1 MHRQRSRHS
10 SSSILS
16 KQVKSSANSLPKPED
31 SERPNFQPRSS
42 NVIRS
47 LEHHIQNQDST
58 ASSLLTSMSKL
69 SLSVDQL
76 DTLLQG
82 LENSVIENTNYD
94 GNRRRKHSR
103 TKVRHSNS
111 DIGNLV
117 QEGLSS
123 MDQRVERSPE
133 VTRKSKSKSKSP
145 SASKRR
151 TQSYSS
157 ILQSPIPNP
166 PSFDSL
172 SPVKGGTRNHDSG
185 FFEDWSQD
193 FVDSAVG
200 LSPSV
205 GPTANKKSMV
215 SDIRPDG
222 EISKPGEHKP
232 GYKQS
237 RYKKLPPGSP
247 RSRFSTVN
255 ESSTCHGT
263 DTDDEMVADEV
274 KPFSESR
281 YHSLPEPRSPKPP
294 KFANPATTLLVQT
307 LSHLSCAQTLDATV
321 LDLLRHLSTTLII
334 LNESIH
340 NPICFSKTDDTLSQ
354 HKLHKLANK
363 QKELSDTS
371 LSILTALSVLLGNQS
386 HNTQW
391 NEWKDFGEGL
401 TKQVMDFEKFIRDH
415 NEETVDVDRSKV
427 DHFEDELDTKFERSL
442 PCTND
447 HFDNS
452 FIHTRDST
460 ISFATV
466 DKLLHST
473 PELKSSRKDTPS
485 PSSPHP
491 STPSLHTSSII
502 NSPNMTS
509 LNRSTFS
516 SRSPSRSPSINL
528 HPIISKKSES
538 PFTVSKNIVKPPLI
552 GKWPGRPI
560 FEEDDDME
568 RYLTKNGDTSSEG
581 TESDLEDEI
590 DAEEQIVEQEFRN
603 QFDRDIGFAHES
615 DKMLQEQDDLFS
627 LSSYTFSYVSGLDE
641 M

>member
-1 MHRQRSRHS
+1 MHRQHSRHP

-16 KQVKSSANSLPKPED
+16 KQPKSSTNSVSKAEI
-31 SERPNFQPRSS
+31 SERLHFQPTSN

-47 LEHHIQNQDST
+47 LESLIQNQDST

-82 LENSVIENTNYD
+82 FENSVTESTNFD
-94 GNRRRKHSR
+94 GNSRRKHSR
-103 TKVRHSNS
+103 TKIHHSSS
-111 DIGNLV
+111 DIRNSV
-117 QEGLSS
+117 QEELSS
-123 MDQRVERSPE
+123 VERNSK
-133 VTRKSKSKSKSP
+133 VSSKSKSKSKSP
-145 SASKRR
+145 SVSKRR
-151 TQSYSS
+151 TKSYSS
-157 ILQSPIPNP
+157 ILQSPIPNR

-205 GPTANKKSMV
+205 GLTASKKSIV
-215 SDIRPDG
+215 SNIRPDS
-222 EISKPGEHKP
+222 ETSKPDKLEP

-237 RYKKLPPGSP
+237 RYKKLPLGSP
-247 RSRFSTVN
+247 RSRLSTVN
-255 ESSTCHGT
+255 ESATCHGT
-263 DTDDEMVADEV
+263 DTDQDLVADEV
-274 KPFSESR
+274 KPFPESR
-281 YHSLPEPRSPKPP
+281 YYSLPEPQSPKPP

-307 LSHLSCAQTLDATV
+307 LSHLSCAQTLDSTV
-321 LDLLRHLSTTLII
+321 LDLLRNLSTTLII

-340 NPICFSKTDDTLSQ
+340 NPNSFSKTDDTLSQ

-401 TKQVMDFEKFIRDH
+401 TKQVMDFEKFIRGH

-442 PCTND
+442 PSTND

-460 ISFATV
+460 VSFDTV
-466 DKLLHST
+466 DNLLHST
-473 PELKSSRKDTPS
+473 PELKSIRKDTLS

-491 STPSLHTSSII
+491 SASSLHTSSII
-502 NSPNMTS
+502 NSPNMSS

-516 SRSPSRSPSINL
+516 TRSPSRSPSINL

-538 PFTVSKNIVKPPLI
+538 PFTVSKSIVKPPLI
-552 GKWPGRPI
+552 GKWPDTPI

-568 RYLTKNGDTSSEG
+568 RYFTKTGDSSSDG
-581 TESDLEDEI
+581 TQSGFEDEV
-590 DAEEQIVEQEFRN
+590 DAEEQMVESEFRN
-603 QFDRDIGFAHES
+603 QFDRDVGFADES
-615 DKMLQEQDDLFS
+615 GKMLQDQDDLFS

-641 M
+641 L